1 VGTRR
6 YVLFKSKLEKE
17 KEKGEGNMK
26 KKDKNRKVGRLSWA
40 IVFNRKATHG
50 GAVEV
55 IIAIVVAISMCI
67 IYIIYNIIC
76 CIYP

>member
-1 VGTRR
+1 
-6 YVLFKSKLEKE
+6 
-17 KEKGEGNMK
+17 MK

-55 IIAIVVAISMCI
+55 IIAIVVC
-67 IYIIYNIIC
+67 YIHVHNINL
-76 CIYP
+76 